1 MSSDTWGL
9 TGGEELAP
17 GLVVLKDLGG
27 GVAYE
32 VWLAHDERLLAPVVV
47 KVVRPS
53 KVDDVDTRLSFDREV
68 ALLSRLNHPG
78 LTRLFAYDDEG
89 ERPYLVLEHVEG
101 TTLSQQIGRFGA
113 LSAHQLYAVALELA
127 SSLHYLA
134 GEGVAHLDVKPSN
147 IIAGSPAKLIDLS
160 VAMGLDEAAAL
171 DHPVGSEEYMAP
183 EQCAPGERGAVP
195 GTASDVWGLGATL
208 FRAACGFR
216 AFDQDVEFPQ
226 LREAPKAMP
235 TSVDP
240 RFQRIVLDCMAPD
253 PADRPAPRAVA
264 DRLEPLIATLPSAR
278 LSGFS
283 LRG

>member
-1 MSSDTWGL
+1 MSTDIWGL
-9 TGGEELAP
+9 TGGEEIAP

-47 KVVRPS
+47 KILRPS

-127 SSLHYLA
+127 SSLHYLDQFA
-134 GEGVAHLDVKPSN
+134 TLRNCSSKFLGRNVMTVYLDVMTWFVTKTCSFFT
-147 IIAGSPAKLIDLS
+147 LCFLS
-160 VAMGLDEAAAL
+160 
-171 DHPVGSEEYMAP
+171 
-183 EQCAPGERGAVP
+183 
-195 GTASDVWGLGATL
+195 
-208 FRAACGFR
+208 
-216 AFDQDVEFPQ
+216 
-226 LREAPKAMP
+226 
-235 TSVDP
+235 
-240 RFQRIVLDCMAPD
+240 
-253 PADRPAPRAVA
+253 
-264 DRLEPLIATLPSAR
+264 
-278 LSGFS
+278 
-283 LRG
+283 

>member
-1 MSSDTWGL
+1 MSTDTWDL
-9 TGGEELAP
+9 TGGEEIAP

-47 KVVRPS
+47 KIVRPS

-68 ALLSRLNHPG
+68 GLLSRLNHPG

-183 EQCAPGERGAVP
+183 EQCAPGERGVP

-208 FRAACGFR
+208 FRAACGYR
-216 AFDQDVEFPQ
+216 AFDRDVEFPQ

-240 RFQRIVLDCMAPD
+240 RFQRIVLDAMAPD
-253 PADRPAPRAVA
+253 PADRPTPRQVA

-283 LRG
+283 LRS

>member
-1 MSSDTWGL
+1 MTTDTWGL
-9 TGGEELAP
+9 TGGEEIAP

-32 VWLAHDERLLAPVVV
+32 VWLAHDKRLLAPVVV
-47 KVVRPS
+47 KIVRPS

-147 IIAGSPAKLIDLS
+147 IIAGSPARLIDLS

-183 EQCAPGERGAVP
+183 EQCAPGERGVP

-208 FRAACGFR
+208 FRAACGYR
-216 AFDQDVEFPQ
+216 AFDRDVELPQ
-226 LREAPKAMP
+226 LHAAPKAMP

-240 RFQRIVLDCMAPD
+240 RFQQVVLDCMAPE
-253 PADRPAPRAVA
+253 PGDRPTPREVA